1 MSFKVSRSIQMGNR
15 FAMTFLV
22 ASEPTD
28 DHPLLWSL
36 RMIPGTTEIFS
47 AVNTLGIR
55 ALERDLVVLSEYV
68 LSDIPELLAGS
79 YENLYV
85 YRVNL

>member
-1 MSFKVSRSIQMGNR
+1 MTFKVSRSIQMGSKTVL
-15 FAMTFLV
+15 TFMI

-47 AVNTLGIR
+47 AENNFGTR
-55 ALERDLVVLSEYV
+55 ALERDLLLLSDYV
-68 LSDIPELLAGS
+68 LKDIPELLTNS